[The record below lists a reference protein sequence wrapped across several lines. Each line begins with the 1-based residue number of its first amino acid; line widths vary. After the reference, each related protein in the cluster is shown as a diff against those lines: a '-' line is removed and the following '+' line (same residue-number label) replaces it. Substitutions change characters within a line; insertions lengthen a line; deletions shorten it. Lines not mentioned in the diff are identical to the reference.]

1 MDGVFSLD
9 AAGPL
14 FVAMSIEEV
23 FEENTGGMALV
34 YVILS
39 SLARAFPE
47 CTKPSSVRSFSTE
60 TAITSL
66 ERLVQRLSL
75 QRTFWGVMRHDSSSQ
90 GEIGDFMCQ
99 WAVYLSRENLN

>member
-23 FEENTGGMALV
+23 FEENTGGMAVV

-39 SLARAFPE
+39 SFARAFPN
-47 CTKPSSVRSFSTE
+47 CTCQRLFVLSQQKQPSSPLSGWFNVFLSKELFGE
-60 TAITSL
+60 VIVFLTAWKLLPFPELAHT
-66 ERLVQRLSL
+66 
-75 QRTFWGVMRHDSSSQ
+75 
-90 GEIGDFMCQ
+90 
-99 WAVYLSRENLN
+99 